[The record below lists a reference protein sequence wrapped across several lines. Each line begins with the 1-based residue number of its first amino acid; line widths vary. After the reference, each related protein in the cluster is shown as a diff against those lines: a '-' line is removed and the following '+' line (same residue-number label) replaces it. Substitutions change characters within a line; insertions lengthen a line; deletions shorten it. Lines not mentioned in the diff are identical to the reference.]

1 MQASGIIRRVDDLG
15 RIVIP
20 KEVRQALC
28 IVEGEPLEIFFDR
41 KEGSVTFKK
50 YDYLENPRNVIQN
63 ARSLLLSD
71 TEISDATREA
81 LDNKLREALDILKEV
96 N

>member
-20 KEVRQALC
+20 REVRRTLG
-28 IVEGEPLEIFFDR
+28 IVEGAPLEIYFDR
-41 KEGSVTFKK
+41 KEGSVIFKK
-50 YDYLENPRNVIQN
+50 YDYLENSRLVIQN

-81 LDNKLREALDILKEV
+81 LDNKLREALDILKEA